1 MKRFGFD
8 WENNRA
14 LKFDDYFK
22 FPLIL
27 NMEPYTVDGVNKRES
42 FVEHDDTNNN
52 TTNETLINSAGK
64 INIFTAEPERE
75 RERNNSRN

>member
-8 WENNRA
+8 WENTRA

-42 FVEHDDTNNN
+42 FVEHDDLVTNTNSN
-52 TTNETLINSAGK
+52 NETLINSASTGK
-64 INIFTAEPERE
+64 SLTSYTILEF
-75 RERNNSRN
+75 

>member
-22 FPLIL
+22 FPLVL

-42 FVEHDDTNNN
+42 FVEHDELVTNTSGSSCNDM
-52 TTNETLINSAGK
+52 LINSSSTTTGK
-64 INIFTAEPERE
+64 FDFSNMYEI
-75 RERNNSRN
+75 

>member
-22 FPLIL
+22 FPLVL

-42 FVEHDDTNNN
+42 FAVHDDLIPKTNGNGN
-52 TTNETLINSAGK
+52 HEKSGKCNVFFSETCD
-64 INIFTAEPERE
+64 
-75 RERNNSRN
+75 